1 VEERRKEKRYLYQT
15 LVKYE
20 GDKDYR
26 QFDAVSLNLSSEGIS
41 ILSTVNVE
49 VGEKFVLKFKLL
61 GREAPIAT
69 ECEVIYNKPVEDKYL
84 IGCKIV
90 KIYGVTR
97 EELAN
102 TLEKTFDHIDI

>member
-1 VEERRKEKRYLYQT
+1 MEERRKEKRYLYQT

-20 GDKDYR
+20 GDEDYR

-41 ILSTVNVE
+41 ILSTVNVG
-49 VGEKFVLKFKLL
+49 VGEKFILKFL
-61 GREAPIAT
+61 GREDPIAT
-69 ECEVIYNKPVEDKYL
+69 ECEVIYNKPIENKFL

-97 EELAN
+97 TEL
-102 TLEKTFDHIDI
+102 TKILEKTFDHIDI